1 MEILMKRQF
10 CATVYIIEENKVLLI
25 FHRKL
30 QKWLPPGGHIDE
42 NETPP
47 EAAKRE
53 VLEETGLEIEFL
65 TQENVW
71 INDSN
76 AESFERPF
84 MCLLEH
90 IPHYKDEPSH
100 QHMDFIYVA
109 RPLKGEL
116 IYNSNETEAIRW
128 FTYEEIM
135 QMELG
140 TYMFAETLES
150 IKKIIETFSY
160 TQVT

>member
-1 MEILMKRQF
+1 MKKQF
-10 CATVYIIEENKVLLI
+10 CATVYIIDGDKTLLI

-30 QKWLPPGGHIDE
+30 QKWLPPGGHIDQ

-47 EAAKRE
+47 EAARRE

-71 INDSN
+71 IEDSN

-90 IPHYKDEPSH
+90 IPSYKDEPKH
-100 QHMDFIYVA
+100 QHMDFIYVGK
-109 RPLKGEL
+109 PTKGEL
-116 IYNSNETEAIRW
+116 RYNSEETEALRW
-128 FTYEEIM
+128 FTYEEILK
-135 QMELG
+135 METG
-140 TYMFAETLES
+140 RSIFAETQES
-150 IKKIIETFSY
+150 IKKIMETFSC
-160 TQVT
+160 V